1 MMRSRSLLWSFN
13 YAIEGIVYALRTQ
26 RNMRIHVAAALLVLG
41 GSLFFRISRLEFI
54 AVLFAIV
61 FVFVAELVNTAV
73 EAAVDVATQS
83 FDPIAKVAKD
93 VAAGAVFVASVNAV
107 VVGYVVFFAP
117 IGTAGEFLLTRV
129 RQTPTHV
136 TIIALLLTSLGVLVG
151 KAITRKGT
159 YMRGGWPSGHT
170 ATAAAAA
177 TAIAYFSESAGIGAL
192 AAFIA
197 FLVGQSRVENGAH
210 TWPQVIVGGVLGFL
224 ITTAVFQVSWV

>member
-1 MMRSRSLLWSFN
+1 MRSRSLLWSFN

-83 FDPIAKVAKD
+83 FDPAAKVAKD
-93 VAAGAVFVASVNAV
+93 VAAGAVFVAAANAV
-107 VVGYVVFFAP
+107 VVGYVVFLAP
-117 IGTAGEFLLTRV
+117 ISTAGEFLLTRV
-129 RQTPTHV
+129 RQTPAHV
-136 TIIALLLTSLGVLVG
+136 TVIALLLTSLGVLAG
-151 KAITRKGT
+151 KAMTRTGT

-177 TAIAYFSESAGIGAL
+177 TAIAYMTENVGIGAL
-192 AAFIA
+192 AGFIA
-197 FLVGQSRVENGAH
+197 FLVAQSRVENGAH
-210 TWPQVIVGGVLGFL
+210 TWPQVILGGVLGFL

>member
-1 MMRSRSLLWSFN
+1 MRSRSLLWSFN

-26 RNMRIHVAAALLVLG
+26 RNMRLHVTAALLVLG
-41 GSLFFRISRLEFI
+41 GSLLFRISRLEFI
-54 AVLFAIV
+54 AILFAIV
-61 FVFVAELVNTAV
+61 FVFVSELMNTAI

-93 VAAGAVFVASVNAV
+93 VAAGAVFIASINAV
-107 VVGYVVFFAP
+107 IVGYIVFF
-117 IGTAGEFLLTRV
+117 GRLDRVGDLLLLRV
-129 RQTPTHV
+129 QHTPMHI
-136 TIIALLLTSLGVLVG
+136 TIVALLLTSIGVLIG
-151 KAITRKGT
+151 KAITRSGT

-177 TAIAYFSESAGIGAL
+177 TAIGYVTASGAATAL

-224 ITTAVFQVSWV
+224 IATLVFQVSWS

>member
-1 MMRSRSLLWSFN
+1 MRSRSLLWSFN

-26 RNMRIHVAAALLVLG
+26 RNMRLHVTAALLVLG
-41 GSLFFRISRLEFI
+41 GSLLFRISRLEFI
-54 AVLFAIV
+54 AILFAIV
-61 FVFVAELVNTAV
+61 FVFVSELMNTAI

-93 VAAGAVFVASVNAV
+93 VAAGAVFIASINAV
-107 VVGYVVFFAP
+107 IVGYIVFF
-117 IGTAGEFLLTRV
+117 GRLDRVGDLLLLRV
-129 RQTPTHV
+129 QQTPMHI
-136 TIIALLLTSLGVLVG
+136 TIVALLLTSIGVLIG
-151 KAITRKGT
+151 KAITRSGT

-177 TAIAYFSESAGIGAL
+177 TAIGYVTASGAATAL

-224 ITTAVFQVSWV
+224 IATLVFQVSWS

>member
-1 MMRSRSLLWSFN
+1 MRSRSLLWSFN

-26 RNMRIHVAAALLVLG
+26 RNMRLHVTAALLVLG
-41 GSLFFRISRLEFI
+41 GSLLFRISRLEFI
-54 AVLFAIV
+54 AILFAIV
-61 FVFVAELVNTAV
+61 FVFVSELMNTAI

-93 VAAGAVFVASVNAV
+93 VAAGAVFIASINAV
-107 VVGYVVFFAP
+107 VVGYIVFF
-117 IGTAGEFLLTRV
+117 GRLDRVGDLLLLRV
-129 RQTPTHV
+129 QQTPMHI
-136 TIIALLLTSLGVLVG
+136 TIVALLLTSIGVLIG
-151 KAITRKGT
+151 KAITRSGT

-177 TAIAYFSESAGIGAL
+177 TAIGYVTASGAATAL

-224 ITTAVFQVSWV
+224 IATLVFQVSWS

>member
-26 RNMRIHVAAALLVLG
+26 RNMRIHVAAALFVLG
-41 GSLFFRISRLEFI
+41 GLLFFRISRLEFI

-177 TAIAYFSESAGIGAL
+177 TAIAYISESAGIGAL
-192 AAFIA
+192 AGFIA

>member
-1 MMRSRSLLWSFN
+1 MRSRSFLWSFN

-26 RNMRIHVAAALLVLG
+26 RNMRLHVTAALLVLG
-41 GSLFFRISRLEFI
+41 GSLLFRISRLEFI
-54 AVLFAIV
+54 AILFAIV
-61 FVFVAELVNTAV
+61 FVFVSELMNTAI

-93 VAAGAVFVASVNAV
+93 VAAGAVFIASINAV
-107 VVGYVVFFAP
+107 IVGYIVFF
-117 IGTAGEFLLTRV
+117 GRLDRVGDLLLLRV
-129 RQTPTHV
+129 QQTPMHI
-136 TIIALLLTSLGVLVG
+136 TIVALLLTSIGVLIG
-151 KAITRKGT
+151 KAITRSGN

-177 TAIAYFSESAGIGAL
+177 TAIGYVTASGAATAL

-224 ITTAVFQVSWV
+224 IATLVFQVSWS

>member
-1 MMRSRSLLWSFN
+1 MRSRSLLWSFN

-26 RNMRIHVAAALLVLG
+26 RNMRLHVTAALLVLG
-41 GSLFFRISRLEFI
+41 GSLLFRISRLEFI
-54 AVLFAIV
+54 AILFAIV
-61 FVFVAELVNTAV
+61 FVFVSELMNTAI

-93 VAAGAVFVASVNAV
+93 VAAGAVFIASINAV
-107 VVGYVVFFAP
+107 IVGYIVFF
-117 IGTAGEFLLTRV
+117 GRLDRVGDLLLLRV
-129 RQTPTHV
+129 QQTPMHI
-136 TIIALLLTSLGVLVG
+136 TIVALLLTSIGVLIG
-151 KAITRKGT
+151 KAITRSGT

-177 TAIAYFSESAGIGAL
+177 TAIGYVTASGAATAL

-210 TWPQVIVGGVLGFL
+210 TWPQVIAGGVLGFL
-224 ITTAVFQVSWV
+224 IATLVFQVSWS

>member
-1 MMRSRSLLWSFN
+1 MRSRSLLWSFN

-26 RNMRIHVAAALLVLG
+26 RNMRLHVTAALLVLG

-54 AVLFAIV
+54 AILFAIV
-61 FVFVAELVNTAV
+61 FVFVSELMNTAI

-93 VAAGAVFVASVNAV
+93 VAAGAVFIASVNAV
-107 VVGYVVFFAP
+107 IVGYIVFF
-117 IGTAGEFLLTRV
+117 GRLDRVGDLLLLRV
-129 RQTPTHV
+129 QQTPMHI
-136 TIIALLLTSLGVLVG
+136 TIVALLLTSIGVLVG
-151 KAITRKGT
+151 KAITRSGT

-177 TAIAYFSESAGIGAL
+177 TAIGYVTASGGAAAL
-192 AAFIA
+192 AALIA

-210 TWPQVIVGGVLGFL
+210 TWPQVIVGGLLGFL
-224 ITTAVFQVSWV
+224 IATLVFQVSWS

>member
-1 MMRSRSLLWSFN
+1 MRSRSLLWSFN

-26 RNMRIHVAAALLVLG
+26 RNMRLHVTAALIVLG

-54 AVLFAIV
+54 AILFAIV
-61 FVFVAELVNTAV
+61 FVFVSELMNTAI

-93 VAAGAVFVASVNAV
+93 VAAGAVFIASVNAV
-107 VVGYVVFFAP
+107 IVGYVVFFARL
-117 IGTAGEFLLTRV
+117 GRVGDQLLTRV
-129 RQTPTHV
+129 QQTPMHI
-136 TIIALLLTSLGVLVG
+136 TIVALLLTSLGVLVG
-151 KAITRKGT
+151 KAITRSGT

-177 TAIAYFSESAGIGAL
+177 TAIGYITASGGVAAL
-192 AAFIA
+192 AGFLA

-210 TWPQVIVGGVLGFL
+210 TWPQVLVGGLLGFL
-224 ITTAVFQVSWV
+224 IATLVFQVSWS